1 MLSITIEQARQFLI
15 TYHHLDRLN
24 ELFDEA
30 GILQYFKKV
39 GCIQYD
45 PLNVVGRNAD
55 LVLQSRIVG
64 YQPKMLESLLY
75 EKRSLIDGWDKMMSI
90 YQQKDW
96 PYFTRIREAMKQE
109 IQSTL
114 AYRNSLEAIEMVD
127 EIIAIMLEK
136 GPTQAKDI
144 SIGATYSGSWG
155 HKKMSSAA
163 LDYMYHIGKIGVHT
177 KKNTQKVYDVIESLI
192 SSELLKQGDPF
203 NDDAA
208 FDAWYIK
215 RRIGS
220 IGLLWG
226 KSGGGWLGYRL
237 SQVPLRTKTLQQL
250 VEKDELIEV
259 QIESLKEVFYL
270 RKEEEALLNHII
282 SQQKS
287 ENEQH
292 SENLDQVYQSHQ
304 LPQIR
309 ILAPLDNLLW
319 DRGMIEQLFGFSY
332 TWEVYVPVVK
342 RKYGYY
348 VLPVMYGHRF
358 IARFEPELQR
368 KKEPLRIKQWWWEEN
383 IEKSP
388 EMYQAIFNGLEN
400 FCRYLGAES
409 YVLPADFT
417 TKTSI
422 DLHTNCDSDPLFE

>member
-1 MLSITIEQARQFLI
+1 MQSISIEQARKFLI
-15 TYHHLDRLN
+15 TYQHLDDQS
-24 ELFDEA
+24 ELMDES
-30 GILQYFKKV
+30 GILQYIEKV

-64 YQPKMLESLLY
+64 YQPRMLESLLY

-144 SIGATYSGSWG
+144 SIGAKYSGSWG

-203 NDDAA
+203 AEDVA

-237 SQVPLRTKTLQQL
+237 SQMPLRKKMLQQL
-250 VEKDELIEV
+250 VENDELIEV
-259 QIESLKEVFYL
+259 QIESFKEVFYL
-270 RKEEEALLNHII
+270 RKEEESLLEHVIN
-282 SQQKS
+282 QPNQPNKP
-287 ENEQH
+287 
-292 SENLDQVYQSHQ
+292 DQPNQS
-304 LPQIR
+304 PQIR

-348 VLPVMYGHRF
+348 VLPVMYGNRF

-400 FCRYLGAES
+400 FCSYLGAES
-409 YVLPADFT
+409 YVLPADFYN
-417 TKTSI
+417 K
-422 DLHTNCDSDPLFE
+422 NFN